1 MSYMTSFG
9 WKNPTR
15 VHHRAASIP
24 SVQAQ
29 PQKIGCQQGWPYYNS
44 GSGNPNQATGA
55 IVGGPNANDNIN
67 DVRSNVE
74 LMEPTTYI
82 NAPVVG
88 VLAVLATG
96 AAFQ

>member
-1 MSYMTSFG
+1 MTGFG

-29 PQKIGCQQGWPYYNS
+29 PQNIGCQQGWPYYNS
-44 GSGNPNQATGA
+44 GSGNPNEATGA
-55 IVGGPNANDNIN
+55 IVGGPNANDNTN

-74 LMEPTTYI
+74 QMEPT
-82 NAPVVG
+82 NAPIVV
-88 VLAVLATG
+88 VLAVLTTR